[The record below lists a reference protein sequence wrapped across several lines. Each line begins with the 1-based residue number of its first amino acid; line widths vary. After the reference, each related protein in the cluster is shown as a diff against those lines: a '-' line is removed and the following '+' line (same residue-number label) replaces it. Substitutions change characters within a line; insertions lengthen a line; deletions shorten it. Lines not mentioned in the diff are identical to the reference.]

1 MLVLDSGQDTSVI
14 ELKSS
19 TRHEAPATSTHPM
32 IVSLIAAL
40 STNRVIGKNNDL
52 PWRLPDDMK
61 YFMQTT
67 SRHTVI
73 MGRKNYD
80 SLLEKFRP
88 LPNRVNIV
96 VTRQKDFSAPGC
108 AVVNSLEKGIELARA
123 ANEEEVFNIGGAEM
137 FKLGIPF
144 TQRMYLTEIQTE
156 LQGDTFFPEIDSSNW
171 KEISRNHHAADE
183 RHAYSFDFV
192 VYDRLR

>member
-1 MLVLDSGQDTSVI
+1 
-14 ELKSS
+14 
-19 TRHEAPATSTHPM
+19 M

-40 STNRVIGKNNDL
+40 TKNRVIGKNNDL
-52 PWRLPDDMK
+52 PWHLPDDMK

-80 SLLEKFRP
+80 SLPEKFRP

-108 AVVNSLEKGIELARA
+108 TVVNSLEKGIDLARTA
-123 ANEEEVFNIGGAEM
+123 SEVEVFNIGGAEM
-137 FKLGIPF
+137 FRLGMPF

-156 LQGDTFFPEIDSSNW
+156 LQGDTLFPEIDSSEW
-171 KEISRNHHAADE
+171 KEISRIHHGTDE
-183 RHAYSFDFV
+183 RHVYSFDFV